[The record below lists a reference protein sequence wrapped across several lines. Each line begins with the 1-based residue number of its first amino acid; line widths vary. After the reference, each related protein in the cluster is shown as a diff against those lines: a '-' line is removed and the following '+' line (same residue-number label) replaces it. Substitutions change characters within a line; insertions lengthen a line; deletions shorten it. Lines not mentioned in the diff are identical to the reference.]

1 MKRVLVVIP
10 TYNEALNIQQV
21 IDGVEQIAKET
32 KGYRFR
38 LLILDDTSPD
48 GTAKIARQHAKSYG
62 NIHVLTGKKQGLG
75 KAYIR
80 GFTYALKRETFDML
94 ITMDAD
100 MSHSPKDIPKLLRAV
115 GNGADYVIGSRYV
128 SGGDVGD
135 LPLIRRIN
143 SRVANVVARRLVGI
157 KKPVHDLTG
166 GYKAIRRDALASIN
180 FSDMRA
186 KGYFFQVNLLH
197 AFLIQ
202 GFTVTEVPITFVNRS
217 LGDSK
222 LKLKD
227 IIEFVYSAYKLNP
240 DAPIQKF
247 VRFGLVGASGAVVNI
262 GVLSAL
268 IHLTDIEPL
277 LAAAIAIEVSIISN
291 FTLNHRYTF
300 KGYGFYS
307 VKQTRES
314 LRSLA
319 RKLATYNI
327 GVLIGAAVS
336 FLTFALLYQV
346 VGMHYLPAD
355 ILAIGAGMIW
365 NYWVSTRY
373 VWRAIDRIQ
382 Q

>member
-1 MKRVLVVIP
+1 MKRVLVTIP
-10 TYNEALNIQQV
+10 TYNEAPNIQRV
-21 IDGVEQIAKET
+21 IEGVEAVAKRA
-32 KGYRFR
+32 KRHSFR
-38 LLILDDTSPD
+38 LLIIDDHSPD
-48 GTAKIARQHAKSYG
+48 GTAKIARKIGKQYG
-62 NIHVLTGKKQGLG
+62 NVHVLSGAKEGLG

-80 GFTYALKRETFDML
+80 GFLYALKHEEFEAL

-100 MSHSPKDIPKLLRAV
+100 MSHDPNDIPQLLKAL
-115 GNGADYVIGSRYV
+115 GNADYVIGSRYV
-128 SGGDVGD
+128 TGGTSGN

-143 SRVANVVARRLVGI
+143 SRVANFVARRLVGI
-157 KKPVHDLTG
+157 QEPVHDLTG
-166 GYKAIRRDALASIN
+166 GFKAIRRDALSQIALK
-180 FSDMRA
+180 DMRA

-197 AFLIQ
+197 AFLSQ
-202 GFTVTEVPITFVNRS
+202 GFSVKEVPITFVNRS

-227 IIEFVYSAYKLNP
+227 IVEFVYSAYKLDPN
-240 DAPIQKF
+240 APVQKF
-247 VRFGLVGASGAVVNI
+247 VRFGLVGASGALVNL
-262 GVLSAL
+262 GVLSL
-268 IHLTDIEPL
+268 LVHLTNIDTL